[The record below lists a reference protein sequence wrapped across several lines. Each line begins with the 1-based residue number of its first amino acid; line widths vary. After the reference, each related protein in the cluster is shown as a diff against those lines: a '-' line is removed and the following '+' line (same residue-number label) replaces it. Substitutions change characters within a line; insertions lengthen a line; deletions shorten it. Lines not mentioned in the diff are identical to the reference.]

1 MATKLEHVSEDTRD
15 ELAQLALRLSG
26 NAKTRKGF
34 LGLVKEASPDTPIPE
49 LDAVAWGEKEL
60 AARDKRIQELE
71 GKLNDVVLGGQ
82 MVEQKRQIMS
92 KHGLSEADLTTM
104 EERMGKKELP
114 TDYEFAARLFKQEK
128 EVAPPTTY
136 GTSGYGPFNLR
147 KGAEEMKGLMDDE
160 VGRANDTAHSI
171 IDEMQKTGRSPA
183 F

>member
-1 MATKLEHVSEDTRD
+1 MATKLDHLSEDTRD
-15 ELAQLALRLSG
+15 ELAALNLRLAG
-26 NAKTRKGF
+26 NPKTRKGF
-34 LGLVKEASPDTPIPE
+34 LGLVREVSPDTPIPE
-49 LDAVAWGEKEL
+49 LDATKWGEEQL
-60 AARDKRIQELE
+60 ALRDKQITELRGE
-71 GKLNDVVLGGQ
+71 LHDYKLGNQLG
-82 MVEQKRQIMS
+82 EQKKKVME
-92 KHGLSEADLTTM
+92 KYKLSDSDLTTM
-104 EERMGKKELP
+104 EERMGKKELH

-160 VGRANDTAHSI
+160 VGWANDTAHSI